1 VYSLLP
7 MTSDVKNIISKQD
20 SSQIGGGINDG
31 SKSNVVMKQVS
42 QPVGGIGCKE
52 GSPLWN
58 EDDIK
63 KYMDEL
69 SSTVDQED
77 FSPFLLTLAQACT
90 KYKLNLDYLLNTGIG
105 EPFCDTQVN

>member
-1 VYSLLP
+1 MYSLPP

-31 SKSNVVMKQVS
+31 SKSNVVMKQG
-42 QPVGGIGCKE
+42 QPVGGVGCKE
-52 GSPLWN
+52 GPPLWN